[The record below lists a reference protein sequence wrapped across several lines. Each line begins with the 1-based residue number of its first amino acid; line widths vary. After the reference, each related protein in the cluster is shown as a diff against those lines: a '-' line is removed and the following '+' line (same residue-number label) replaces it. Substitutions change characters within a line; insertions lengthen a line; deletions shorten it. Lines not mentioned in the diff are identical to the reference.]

1 MHKWSSSQKVISLQK
16 TLHLLFYVSY
26 QHEYFIL
33 NENASTPVLHTFCLR
48 SCLKK
53 NSPPPSTPTFSL
65 LNPIAENYLAFLWVQ
80 LRNSSV
86 ISLLSSPNL
95 GFLMSVHGL
104 RGRWGFPKYQTS
116 LGNPFEP
123 LFLDRADI
131 CIWLSEQTGRC
142 YTRDGHWKA
151 CSIRLPKQ
159 IQ

>member
-1 MHKWSSSQKVISLQK
+1 MELITEGNFPAENTPSFVLCKLSTWI
-16 TLHLLFYVSY
+16 FYSEWKCLYPCASY
-26 QHEYFIL
+26 FL
-33 NENASTPVLHTFCLR
+33 
-48 SCLKK
+48 LKK